1 MSVDDIKAEIDEL
14 YGVDIS
20 PAMISKIT
28 DKVME
33 TAIAWQNR
41 PLEPIYPIVYM
52 DAIHYK
58 VKEEHQI
65 VNKAAYI
72 CMALDMRGYK
82 DILGIWIGEQEGI
95 SFGYMYVMT

>member
-1 MSVDDIKAEIDEL
+1 MTSEIDEL

-28 DKVME
+28 DKVMD

-52 DAIHYK
+52 DALYYK
-58 VKEEHQI
+58 VKDDPKI
-65 VNKAAYI
+65 VNKAAYV
-72 CMALDMRGYK
+72 CMSLDMNGHK
-82 DILGIWIGEQEGI
+82 DIFGIWIGEQ
-95 SFGYMYVMT
+95 

>member
-1 MSVDDIKAEIDEL
+1 MSLDDIKAEIDEL
-14 YGVDIS
+14 YRVDIS

-41 PLEPIYPIVYM
+41 PLDEIYPIVYM

-58 VKEEHQI
+58 VREEHQI
-65 VNKAAYI
+65 VNRATYI
-72 CMALDMRGYK
+72 CIAIDMKGYK
-82 DILGIWIGEQEGI
+82 DILGIWIGEQ
-95 SFGYMYVMT
+95 